1 MKSVHDYLRDF
12 LDYLGYVAD
21 FTTSGRETFM
31 LDRKTQLAVIRAYEV
46 LGEIAKRLPES
57 LRDANPQID
66 WRKLMNFRD
75 FLAHNY
81 DRVVLY
87 NIWAAVEDL
96 PNLRA
101 AVETMLA
108 SLPDD
113 DSQ

>member
-1 MKSVHDYLRDF
+1 M
-12 LDYLGYVAD
+12 
-21 FTTSGRETFM
+21 TFQM
-31 LDRKTQLAVIRAYEV
+31 V
-46 LGEIAKRLPES
+46 S
-57 LRDANPQID
+57 QID

-81 DRVVLY
+81 DRVVLN

-108 SLPDD
+108 SLPDEED
-113 DSQ
+113 TP